1 MKFIYLDLEEDRP
14 DVIGDFI
21 LEVLVNVVYVETKK
35 QFC

>member
-14 DVIGDFI
+14 DFIGDFI